1 MTTANPQ
8 SLIPNPDAPR
18 GLADREAREAIANE
32 LDDTLVVEAAAGTG
46 KTTELVHR
54 IVRVIETGRAEVTEI
69 VSVTFTE
76 KAAGE
81 LKLRLREALE
91 ESRLS
96 AGALAKAGSG
106 VTAGSQERHR
116 LDEAVRRL
124 EEAHISTI
132 HGFCADLLRER
143 PVEARVDP
151 LFAVLTEAQ
160 ALRLYDAAFQ
170 NWFQEQ
176 LSNPPEGIQRSLR
189 RPSFAG
195 FGPAAGSNE
204 DGPVERLRNAGWEL
218 IQWRD
223 FEGDW
228 QRPPFDRERR
238 IDALVQTLHEFAALS
253 DGPSYQYDAFCLDT
267 RPARQLS
274 EEIARTENVA
284 PRDYSRLEGALVD
297 LCRNRQF
304 RQARKGSG
312 RQYRPGVLREDVNR
326 ARDELRAELTRFE
339 SDANADLAALL
350 RDELRGCADAYE
362 QAKANAGAL
371 DFLDLLLKAR
381 NLVRD
386 DAKVRRSFQQRFKR
400 LFVDEFQ
407 DTDPLQAE
415 ILMLLAADDPAVT
428 DWRKVQPVPGKLFI
442 VGDPKQSIYRF
453 RRADV
458 GIYRDVYGML
468 QAAGAKPVT
477 LRTSFRAR
485 PNIQRTINAAFESV
499 MTAVANPES
508 PIPNPNL
515 PGYLR
520 LEPFRPDLP
529 GQPSVVVLPVP
540 EPYGKQ
546 RVANASIEESLPDAV
561 GAYVDWLI
569 TKSGWKVAERPS
581 IANASSGFSSAGA
594 LAKADSPA
602 IALGFQ
608 PHERERLVPI
618 QARHICLLFRRFVSF
633 GEDMTRP
640 YVRALEARGVPHLL
654 VGGRSFHNRGEIE
667 TLRAALAAIEWP
679 DDELS
684 VFATLRGALFA
695 IGDEELLEYRDKFGA
710 FHPFAGV
717 VSGFSRTVDNATADS
732 GLSTDSYRHSTV
744 DLHRF
749 TPVLSALSLLQ
760 RLHRSRNHIPVAST
774 ISQLLDAT
782 RAHVR
787 FALEHGGE
795 QVLANV
801 LHVAELAR
809 RYEAD
814 GGISFR
820 GFIDELREQAEDG
833 QAGEAPILEEGSDGV
848 RLMTVHKAKGLEFP
862 IVILADIT
870 AKIRSASAS
879 RYIDSDRG
887 ACAIRIAGCSPFDLI
902 QHEPEELT
910 RDEAEGVRIA
920 YVAATRARDL
930 LVVPAV
936 GDEEREGWIDPL
948 NRAIYPPIEARREQV
963 AAPGC
968 PSFKSKDSVLMR
980 PNGDPAGSNTVCP
993 GLHELRGVSPT
1004 NLTNP
1009 TNFTNPTNP
1018 ANPTNPEHVV
1028 VWWDP
1033 RNLDLNAEPPLG
1045 IRRSELIVKDVASR
1059 TVQADL
1065 AAYTGW
1071 RTRTDDAVASGAL
1084 RTIAAQT
1091 ATQWSRIADAGVE
1104 AGVKLPPVK
1113 IVEAPREADRPS
1125 GIRFGALVHAVLG
1138 TIPLDGDADVIRR
1151 VAELQA
1157 RTLGATDEE
1166 VESAAKVVQTVM
1178 AMPILERAREAAKA
1192 NRCRRETP
1200 IAWRNGDTLIEGVI
1214 DLAFEEGKRWTLVDF
1229 KTDEEFR
1236 SAAPYQRQLSL
1247 YALAVEEACSTS
1259 VAAFLV
1265 KI

>member
-1 MTTANPQ
+1 MTEKGKAKNEKGKK
-8 SLIPNPDAPR
+8 PDAAAP
-18 GLADREAREAIANE
+18 GSKSALADQADRDLIAHD
-32 LDDTLVVEAAAGTG
+32 LDSTLVVEAAAGTG

-91 ESRLS
+91 ESRL
-96 AGALAKAGSG
+96 ATGALAKVGSAAAAGSK
-106 VTAGSQERHR
+106 ERER
-116 LDEAVRRL
+116 LDNAVRRL
-124 EEAHISTI
+124 EEAQISTI

-151 LFAVLTEAQ
+151 LFAVLTEPQ
-160 ALRLYDAAFQ
+160 AGRLYDAAFQ
-170 NWFQEQ
+170 TWFQEQ

-195 FGPAAGSNE
+195 FGPGAASNE
-204 DGPVERLRNAGWEL
+204 DGPVERLRTAGWEL

-238 IDALVQTLHEFAALS
+238 IDALVHRLRGFADFS
-253 DGPSYQYDAFCLDT
+253 DGPSYQYDAFYLDT

-274 EEIARTENVA
+274 EEIVRTENVA

-297 LCRNRQF
+297 LSRNRQF

-312 RQYRPGVLREDVNR
+312 KQYGPGVLREDATR
-326 ARDELRAELTRFE
+326 ARDELQAELTRFE

-350 RDELRGCADAYE
+350 REELRACAEMYE
-362 QAKANAGAL
+362 QAKAKAGAL

-386 DAKVRRSFQQRFKR
+386 DAEVRRSFQQRFKR

-415 ILMLLAADDPAVT
+415 ILLLLAADDPAVA
-428 DWRKVQPVPGKLFI
+428 DWRKVRPIPGKLFI

-458 GIYRDVYGML
+458 GIYRGVYDML
-468 QAAGAKPVT
+468 EAAGAKRVT

-485 PNIQRTINAAFESV
+485 PNIQRTINASFQPV
-499 MTAVANPES
+499 MTGDIGASQASYVP
-508 PIPNPNL
+508 
-515 PGYLR
+515 
-520 LEPFRPDLP
+520 LEPFRSDSPE
-529 GQPSVVVLPVP
+529 QPSVVVLPVP

-546 RVANASIEESLPDAV
+546 RIANTSVEESLPDAV

-569 TKSGWKVAERPS
+569 NKSGWKVSERPES
-581 IANASSGFSSAGA
+581 RSVAQGF
-594 LAKADSPA
+594 SPA
-602 IALGFQ
+602 IAAGFQ
-608 PHERERLVPI
+608 PGEREQLVPI

-633 GEDMTRP
+633 GQDMTRL

-654 VGGRSFHNRGEIE
+654 VGGRSFHNRAEIE

-695 IGDEELLEYRDKFGA
+695 IGDEELLEYRHKFKA
-710 FHPFAGV
+710 FHPFRIPTMAGDAV
-717 VSGFSRTVDNATADS
+717 TVPQDFSPAPGAAVAQDPVAQDFSPASATAPAS
-732 GLSTDSYRHSTV
+732 GPIID
-744 DLHRF
+744 
-749 TPVLSALSLLQ
+749 ALALLQ
-760 RLHRSRNHIPVAST
+760 RLHRSRNHVSVATT
-774 ISQLLDAT
+774 ISTLLEAT

-809 RYEAD
+809 RYETD

-862 IVILADIT
+862 VVILADIT
-870 AKIRSASAS
+870 AKLHTASAS

-902 QHEPEELT
+902 QHEPEELA
-910 RDEAEGVRIA
+910 RDAAEGVRLA

-936 GDEEREGWIDPL
+936 GDEAREGWIDPM
-948 NRAIYPPIEARREQV
+948 NRAIYPPAETRRHQV

-968 PSFKSKDSVLMR
+968 PAFKSKDSVLMR
-980 PNGDPAGSNTVCP
+980 PNGDPAGASTVCP
-993 GLHELRGVSPT
+993 GLHVFDAHSVPTIPTSPT
-1004 NLTNP
+1004 IP
-1009 TNFTNPTNP
+1009 TPP
-1018 ANPTNPEHVV
+1018 HSI

-1033 RNLDLNAEPPLG
+1033 RDLKLDAEPPLG
-1045 IRRSELIVKDVASR
+1045 IRRSELIVKDVAPR
-1059 TVQADL
+1059 TVEAGLAD
-1065 AAYTGW
+1065 YTAW
-1071 RTRTDDAVASGAL
+1071 RTRTDAAVVEGGRRS
-1084 RTIAAQT
+1084 IAAQT
-1091 ATQWSRIADAGVE
+1091 VTQWAKIAAVDASM
-1104 AGVKLPPVK
+1104 KLPPVK
-1113 IVEAPREADRPS
+1113 ILEVPRDPDRPS

-1138 TIPLDGDADVIRR
+1138 TVPLAGAVDVIRR
-1151 VAELQA
+1151 VTVLQG

-1166 VESAAKVVQTVM
+1166 LESAVKVVQTVL
-1178 AMPILERAREAAKA
+1178 ALPILERAREATKT
-1192 NRCRRETP
+1192 NRCRREAP
-1200 IAWRNGDTLIEGVI
+1200 VAWRSGDTLIEGVI

-1236 SAAPYQRQLSL
+1236 SAAPYQRQVGL
-1247 YALAVEEACSTS
+1247 YALAVEKALSTS
-1259 VAAFLV
+1259 TSAFLV
-1265 KI
+1265 RI